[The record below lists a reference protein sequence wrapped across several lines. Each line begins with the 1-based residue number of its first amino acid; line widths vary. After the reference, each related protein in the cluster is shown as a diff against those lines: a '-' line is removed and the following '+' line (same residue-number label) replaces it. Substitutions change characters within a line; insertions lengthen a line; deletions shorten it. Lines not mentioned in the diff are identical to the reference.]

1 MSEKSEK
8 SSERKMTELAEAQ
21 LIVAG
26 VAGPDGSAK
35 ERVLRA
41 SRLLSRLSFSRV
53 RDLFYADPRCRVR
66 ADELDYLRRM
76 SATRQKEAA
85 KNEFAELLARIERVE
100 TLLRAGADFNRP
112 LDNAPRGEAGFSY
125 RSMDR

>member
-21 LIVAG
+21 MIVAV

-100 TLLRAGADFNRP
+100 NLLRAVADAHRP
-112 LDNAPRGEAGFSY
+112 LDHAPCVDAGASH
-125 RSMDR
+125 RAMDR

>member
-26 VAGPDGSAK
+26 VAGPNGSAK

-53 RDLFYADPRCRVR
+53 RDLFYGDPRCRVH
-66 ADELDYLRRM
+66 ADELDYLRHVA
-76 SATRQKEAA
+76 ATRQKEAA

-100 TLLRAGADFNRP
+100 NLLCGIADARRP
-112 LDNAPRGEAGFSY
+112 LDHAPRVEAGAPH
-125 RSMDR
+125 RAMDR